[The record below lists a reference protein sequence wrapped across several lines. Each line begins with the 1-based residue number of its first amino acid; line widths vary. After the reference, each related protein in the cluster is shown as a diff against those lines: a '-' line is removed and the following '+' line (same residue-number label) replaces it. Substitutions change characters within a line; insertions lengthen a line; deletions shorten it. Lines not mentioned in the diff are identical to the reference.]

1 MHIKISV
8 AVCSAH
14 HLYTAGVSNA
24 SNNRL
29 SLITVSDRKECSYPK
44 CKNRKIVFYTK
55 VAKCSDASCGLIVFR
70 NKSEKQLSNKQI
82 IDLLATG
89 KTAVIKCFK
98 SKSDKSLDAAFMF
111 DVDYKVVF
119 D

>member
-1 MHIKISV
+1 
-8 AVCSAH
+8 
-14 HLYTAGVSNA
+14 
-24 SNNRL
+24 
-29 SLITVSDRKECSYPK
+29 
-44 CKNRKIVFYTK
+44 
-55 VAKCSDASCGLIVFR
+55 VFR